1 MSFGALETHPIT
13 TGSISH
19 CQTHDGLSI
28 YDRDRRDAGHE
39 SESEE
44 ETDRAHSFTSARN
57 QTRRSLTFRS
67 TAGGHAS
74 LTLIEAFEKRSQ
86 FNELGVREIRMSAE
100 SEEISLD
107 DRPGRSDLFGP

>member
-1 MSFGALETHPIT
+1 MQMHVN
-13 TGSISH
+13 
-19 CQTHDGLSI
+19 DGLGLIRGLCQWPTDES
-28 YDRDRRDAGHE
+28 DAGHE

-57 QTRRSLTFRS
+57 PTRRSLTFRS
-67 TAGGHAS
+67 AAGGHAS
-74 LTLIEAFEKRSQ
+74 LALIKAFEKRSQ